1 LYPKKKRKRTRT
13 EPSLG
18 KTYVAAAEKQKRKAL
33 AFTGF
38 QREKEPPKTE
48 KTAEQRH
55 KHHITFAYIDNRSL
69 HTITTTLATLMNPSQ
84 ELT

>member
-1 LYPKKKRKRTRT
+1 LYPKKERKRTRT
-13 EPSLG
+13 EPSMG
-18 KTYVAAAEKQKRKAL
+18 KTYVAAAEKQKRK